1 MCIPSIGGTVTS
13 GSPSLRAEICA
24 LDLGKVWI
32 QYPASTKLNKE
43 EAHMGRPTGV
53 TVIAVLY
60 FLGAVLLVLG
70 GIGMMVGGGFIA
82 TLISQQGGQGSG
94 AGAGVFGALG
104 AIAGIFF
111 LVFAAI
117 DFLVGWG
124 LIKLKGWARIIAIV
138 FAVLGALGALFGLVG
153 VFTHFGMF
161 IVFWTLVRLAICG
174 WMIWYLL
181 QPNVS
186 AAFQGGKTGAATA

>member
-1 MCIPSIGGTVTS
+1 
-13 GSPSLRAEICA
+13 
-24 LDLGKVWI
+24 
-32 QYPASTKLNKE
+32 
-43 EAHMGRPTGV
+43 MGRPTGV

-60 FLGAVLLVLG
+60 FLGAALLVLG

-82 TLISQQGGQGSG
+82 TLISQSGQQGSG
-94 AGAGVFGALG
+94 AGAGIFGALG
-104 AIAGIFF
+104 AVAGIFF

-138 FAVLGALGALFGLVG
+138 FAVLGALGSLFGLLG
-153 VFTHFGMF
+153 IFSHFAAF
-161 IVFWTLVRLAICG
+161 ILLWTVVRLAIFG
-174 WMIWYLL
+174 WMIWYLV

-186 AAFQGGKTGAATA
+186 AAFQGGKTGAAAA